1 MNRRSSRD
9 EPRKVAG
16 VKKRR
21 TGFYKSEVGR
31 EAFRQ
36 GMTVEEYGVYKG
48 LVGSAVKPVNSA
60 RGLLVLS
67 LLMTVFFGIS
77 AVSLAIVWIQD
88 GFGAVAGI
96 LFPLLL
102 AAAFTLWG
110 WVHFARECKAEKLR
124 KARGITLIR
133 PE

>member
-1 MNRRSSRD
+1 MS
-9 EPRKVAG
+9 VA
-16 VKKRR
+16 
-21 TGFYKSEVGR
+21 
-31 EAFRQ
+31 
-36 GMTVEEYGVYKG
+36 EYGVYKG
-48 LVGSAVKPVNSA
+48 SAGSNVKPVSSA
-60 RGLLVLS
+60 RGPLMLS
-67 LLMTVFFGIS
+67 LLMTIFFGIS

-110 WVHFARECKAEKLR
+110 WVYFARERRAEKLR
-124 KARGITLIR
+124 KARGLTLIR